1 MKVYLLSFE
10 ELLRYFPDMSKK
22 HFSLAKSLITF
33 DLADM
38 PEIAHEDFVELVNDT
53 DIKLESPS
61 FRNSILVS

>member
-1 MKVYLLSFE
+1 
-10 ELLRYFPDMSKK
+10 MSKK